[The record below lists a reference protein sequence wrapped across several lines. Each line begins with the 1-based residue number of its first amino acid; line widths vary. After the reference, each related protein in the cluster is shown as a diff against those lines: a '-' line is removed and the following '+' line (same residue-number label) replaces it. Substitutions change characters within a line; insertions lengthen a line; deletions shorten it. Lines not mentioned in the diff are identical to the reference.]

1 MKNILLILIIT
12 VCFSCEKIQTDTTC
26 LQVNKK
32 YDSILKINQKHDNL
46 LINKFYHIQKKEK
59 GNVLDTLLINDY
71 KSIQGQDDLIDLYI
85 WDRIHT
91 INQSTTQ
98 YNVYKEFEG
107 IYVLK
112 PNHNKKHAQ
121 ITKIEIKNDSSYLFK
136 DKKLL
141 ISNTFKTINSSN
153 KYIKGK
159 IIINNYKLQL
169 DGAIVSKPMIYID
182 DNNCMDCEQLQ
193 FYKIE

>member
-12 VCFSCEKIQTDTTC
+12 VCFSCKQKQTDTPC
-26 LQVNKK
+26 LLVNKK
-32 YDSILKINQKHDNL
+32 YDSILKKNQKHNNL

-98 YNVYKEFEG
+98 FNVYKEFEG

-182 DNNCMDCEQLQ
+182 DNSCMDCEQLQ
-193 FYKIE
+193 FYKID